1 MLKLLYDI
9 LHILRHILMK
19 VTFAVND
26 RLLGI
31 IVELKSK
38 RVILEADQ
46 AIYSKIM
53 DAMFRMADGGLMM
66 FDKTIPRM

>member
-1 MLKLLYDI
+1 
-9 LHILRHILMK
+9 MK
-19 VTFAVND
+19 VTFAFND
-26 RLLGI
+26 RLPGI
-31 IVELKSK
+31 IVELESK

-66 FDKTIPRM
+66 FDKIIPRM

>member
-1 MLKLLYDI
+1 
-9 LHILRHILMK
+9 MK
-19 VTFAVND
+19 VTFAFND
-26 RLLGI
+26 CLPGI

-66 FDKTIPRM
+66 FDKIIPRM

>member
-1 MLKLLYDI
+1 
-9 LHILRHILMK
+9 MK

-26 RLLGI
+26 RLLGN

-38 RVILEADQ
+38 RVNLEADQ

-53 DAMFRMADGGLMM
+53 DAMFRMGDGGLMM
-66 FDKTIPRM
+66 FDKIIPRM

>member
-1 MLKLLYDI
+1 
-9 LHILRHILMK
+9 MK
-19 VTFAVND
+19 VTFAFND
-26 RLLGI
+26 RLPGI

-53 DAMFRMADGGLMM
+53 NAMFRMADGGLMM